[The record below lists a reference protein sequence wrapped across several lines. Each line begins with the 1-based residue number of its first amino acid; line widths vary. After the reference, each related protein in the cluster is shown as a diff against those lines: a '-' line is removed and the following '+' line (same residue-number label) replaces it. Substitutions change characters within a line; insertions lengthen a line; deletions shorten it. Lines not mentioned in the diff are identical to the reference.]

1 MNDETEKQPT
11 QNPLNNH
18 FWMRE
23 HFPGADYSLANL
35 GEKLSGIDA
44 LARVLANN
52 MSLAIDARDNP
63 ESTDVQPLN
72 ENIVGGLFSAL
83 TALTGAAFGSVWD
96 MVERSHKAKEAAA

>member
-1 MNDETEKQPT
+1 MNDETDKQPEP
-11 QNPLNNH
+11 NPLNSQ

-23 HFPGADYSLANL
+23 YFPKADSSLASL

-63 ESTDVQPLN
+63 ESTDIQPLN

-83 TALTGAAFGSVWD
+83 TALTSSAFGSVWD